1 MFQHLLYNGRPADRA
16 GKNRP
21 MQPVEEAT
29 YLANFIWAGRTV
41 AKLSAAENFQVGLP
55 VDFRRNQ
62 TFQGIMRKVV
72 G

>member
-1 MFQHLLYNGRPADRA
+1 MEKTDPST
-16 GKNRP
+16 
-21 MQPVEEAT
+21 VEEAT

-41 AKLSAAENFQVGLP
+41 AKLSAAENFQEGLP